1 MNEAPKKIY
10 WSPDERLADENNDN
24 SNEIPYI
31 RADIVDEL
39 VEALEEGME
48 FNEAYWKL
56 INFSPSDTGLI
67 KELTDKARAAL
78 KKLEESHE

>member
-31 RADIVDEL
+31 RADLVNEL
-39 VEALEEGME
+39 VEALEELMY
-48 FNEAYWKL
+48 AR
-56 INFSPSDTGLI
+56 
-67 KELTDKARAAL
+67 TDKAESMAGAAL
-78 KKLEESHE
+78 KKLE